1 MQPQFYLDLHHDR
14 ARFLQRDAHQRRL
27 RPEAPQR
34 PVHEADFSDW
44 RKALGM
50 RLVRLGVRLAGGGEL
65 PLTRRVAY
73 RNRRRTT

>member
-27 RPEAPQR
+27 RAEAPQR
-34 PVHEADFSDW
+34 PVH
-44 RKALGM
+44 
-50 RLVRLGVRLAGGGEL
+50 GVGLRLAGGGEL
-65 PLTRRVAY
+65 PLTRHVAY